1 MEQRE
6 RDLRAREEAL
16 AANEARMS
24 GVQVNNW
31 PPCTWVL
38 RRQTGKYELWRGGLM
53 IVFPF
58 CHHDISTL
66 PTQHQQVTKFLYFQW
81 LALIVTLVV
90 NLVGCIL
97 LLVSGSSQG
106 G

>member
-1 MEQRE
+1 M
-6 RDLRAREEAL
+6 
-16 AANEARMS
+16 
-24 GVQVNNW
+24 
-31 PPCTWVL
+31 T
-38 RRQTGKYELWRGGLM
+38 
-53 IVFPF
+53 VFPF

-66 PTQHQQVTKFLYFQW
+66 PAQHQQVTKFLYFQW